1 MFAQTILGALFFAAI
16 AAAQSDSSVLAVF
29 LFGRHGDRTSKITG
43 IGIEGNAILTTLGK
57 NQIFDTAEYFRNKY
71 ISSTSPDYIQNIS
84 ASYQYAQIYASA
96 PYAFRVSLLN
106 IVEMIKLSVFRP
118 LLLCRVYFPRLTPPT
133 LKLLRTGPP
142 NLIPSMDINMC
153 S

>member
-16 AAAQSDSSVLAVF
+16 AAAQSDSSVVAVF
-29 LFGRHGDRTSKITG
+29 LFGRHGDRTSKFTG

-71 ISSTSPDYIQNIS
+71 ISSTSPDYIQDIS
-84 ASYQYAQIYASA
+84 ASYQYTQIYASA
-96 PYAFRVSLLN
+96 PYAFRVSLL
-106 IVEMIKLSVFRP
+106 IVEMIKLSAFRP
-118 LLLCRVYFPRLTPPT
+118 LLLCRAYFPRLTLPT
-133 LKLLRTGPP
+133 LKLLRTAPV